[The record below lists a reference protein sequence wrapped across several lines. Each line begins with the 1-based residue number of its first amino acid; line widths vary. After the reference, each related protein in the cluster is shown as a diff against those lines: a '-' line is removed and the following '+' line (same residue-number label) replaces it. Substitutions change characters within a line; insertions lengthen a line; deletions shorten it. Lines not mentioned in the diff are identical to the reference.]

1 MRNVSYVILLCLLF
15 ALTIINFCTGNILSG
30 LICFF
35 CGFAI
40 FTVSTWYIK
49 NFKNKL
55 QETTVTL
62 FYLFYIFLLI
72 SDALKD
78 IFLIDNIYTTITKWL
93 SLGFLVSALITLIC
107 LYQKNKD
114 KSST

>member
-1 MRNVSYVILLCLLF
+1 M
-15 ALTIINFCTGNILSG
+15 
-30 LICFF
+30 
-35 CGFAI
+35 
-40 FTVSTWYIK
+40 IK

-55 QETTVTL
+55 QETSVTL

-78 IFLIDNIYTTITKWL
+78 IFLIDNIYTTIAKWL